1 MSEQCLAALYVLP
14 QDILVL
20 NDEGPKHGVDQC
32 GGRHPVDVALLQC
45 LQYLIV
51 DETGLAPVYLFT
63 IDVLFAAAE
72 KKIPKI
78 GRLNRSWSRA
88 GRRGWVVV

>member
-1 MSEQCLAALYVLP
+1 MSEQCLTALHVLP
-14 QDILVL
+14 QDVLVL
-20 NDEGPKHGVDQC
+20 NDEGTKHGVDQR
-32 GGRHPVDVALLQC
+32 GGRHPVDVALLQG

-63 IDVLFAAAE
+63 IYVLFAAAE

-78 GRLNRSWSRA
+78 GRLNRSWNRA
-88 GRRGWVVV
+88 VGRGRVVV